1 MAGARCG
8 WVAAGS
14 KLAQQHRRGCR
25 LCKLQAHTFT
35 AHSARLLTAG
45 PQILVQVTNEEAV
58 LEAIRGVL
66 SERARGEEL
75 VMFDPVS
82 LSGAGLAVAAASPSV
97 HQLLVLSAFPTRA
110 TAAG

>member
-1 MAGARCG
+1 MQAPC
-8 WVAAGS
+8 VHIHH
-14 KLAQQHRRGCR
+14 AQ
-25 LCKLQAHTFT
+25 LTPT
-35 AHSARLLTAG
+35 HSW

-75 VMFDPVS
+75 VLFDPVS
-82 LSGAGLAVAAASPSV
+82 LSGAGLQWRRPVRACISICL
-97 HQLLVLSAFPTRA
+97 LLVLSVFPTRA